1 MRDTVSNRRA
11 FLQAAG
17 GLTASGLAATAFVP
31 GRAFAAGEAEPETGA
46 SDPRMVAYDRMMT
59 DFMRKHEPPGAA
71 IAVSRDGRLVYARG
85 FGYADREAHAPAR
98 PMSLFRIASLSKP
111 FTATAVLQLA
121 QQGKLRLDDEV
132 FAILKLAPRAG
143 TRGGRLDP
151 RIHSITVQ
159 QCLQHT
165 AGWDRDKGFD
175 PMSAGAA
182 EEVAHAFGVAL
193 PITTEQI
200 IRYTMG
206 RRLDFDP
213 GTRYAYSNFGY
224 CVLGRVIE
232 AASGMRYHDYVAA
245 HVLHP
250 LGITRMRLGRNL
262 LRDRAPGEVK
272 YYDAAHRSG
281 RAISGPNVGR
291 EVPLPYGVEC
301 IETMDA
307 NGGWISSPV
316 MLVRFADAFNNIAA
330 SRLLDEASIRAMLAR
345 PPGPP
350 GLENGK
356 PAPAYYGCG
365 WNVRPAN
372 ERLGRYT
379 KWHAGLLAGS
389 STLLVARN
397 DNINWAVVFNSDDDR
412 AGKEFGA
419 LIDPLMHDAAAATKD
434 WPDVDL
440 YGKFML

>member
-1 MRDTVSNRRA
+1 MRETVSNRRA

-17 GLTASGLAATAFVP
+17 GLAASACVG
-31 GRAFAAGEAEPETGA
+31 GRAVAAPEAEPETGA
-46 SDPRMVAYDRMMT
+46 SDPRMAAYDRMMT

-71 IAVSRDGRLVYARG
+71 IAVSRDGRLIYARG

-121 QQGKLRLDDEV
+121 QQGKLRLDDNV
-132 FAILKLAPRAG
+132 FAILKLQPHLAH
-143 TRGGRLDP
+143 GGRLDP
-151 RIHSITVQ
+151 RIHAITVQ

-193 PITTEQI
+193 PITPEQI

-213 GTRYAYSNFGY
+213 GTKYAYSNFGY

-272 YYDAAHRSG
+272 YYDGAHRSG

-291 EVPLPYGVEC
+291 EAPLPYGVEC

-307 NGGWISSPV
+307 NGG
-316 MLVRFADAFNNIAA
+316 
-330 SRLLDEASIRAMLAR
+330 
-345 PPGPP
+345 
-350 GLENGK
+350 
-356 PAPAYYGCG
+356 
-365 WNVRPAN
+365 
-372 ERLGRYT
+372 
-379 KWHAGLLAGS
+379 
-389 STLLVARN
+389 
-397 DNINWAVVFNSDDDR
+397 
-412 AGKEFGA
+412 
-419 LIDPLMHDAAAATKD
+419 
-434 WPDVDL
+434 
-440 YGKFML
+440 